1 MCICDFL
8 RIFARQMHR
17 KYYILYLLLLVCAF
31 TACTP
36 RSIREAQS
44 IVAQAD
50 SLWHEGKMY
59 GVDGG
64 DSATLAQAYET
75 LGQWQWFY
83 ADEYAHVCYHY
94 GRILREKEHPV
105 EAIQVF
111 IDATHSHTKDY
122 HILGRVYSNIGDI
135 CHLAGEFDLSYDMFE
150 RSANMFLQNGDT
162 LLYYYGLNRS
172 ASELAVQGKK
182 EETLALLSKIEGKC
196 SEQEVYSLVRETK
209 AEMYLKSQT
218 YDSAIYYARQSC
230 CSGNSHPSCM
240 LIMAQAYD
248 YLETV
253 DSALLWANI
262 VLTDPRSSYQNKFN
276 ALYIIQH
283 CDSSLCAHSISEI
296 ASQREDIRYYEYEPE
311 KEKLNKAV
319 NFLMAEIDKRPDFSW
334 LYAVAVTI
342 LVIGTLTLL
351 YILRKRRQHQL
362 LSQQVEDLN
371 AKNID
376 IKQQHEQIVQKHTEY
391 TNNLIYQIEQN
402 CTIISQSRDFPNNIR
417 IKEFNAM
424 CKIVDSNF
432 NMLASKLCHLGI
444 LNETEIR
451 LCILVFFHA
460 NRDQISDI
468 LPYAKNGIGKLKY
481 RVSQKMGIDAKSL
494 RKSLITMAI
503 NEPFEKE

>member
-1 MCICDFL
+1 
-8 RIFARQMHR
+8 MHR
-17 KYYILYLLLLVCAF
+17 NYYILYLLLVCIFA
-31 TACTP
+31 ACAP

-50 SLWHEGKMY
+50 SLRAKGCVY
-59 GVDGG
+59 S
-64 DSATLAQAYET
+64 DSAELAQAYET

-83 ADEYAHVCYHY
+83 ADEYAHACYHY
-94 GRILREKEHPV
+94 GKLLRAKGYPV
-105 EAIQVF
+105 EAMQAF
-111 IDATHSHTKDY
+111 IAATHSHTKDY
-122 HILGRVYSNIGDI
+122 HILGRVYSNMGSI
-135 CHLAGEFDLSYDMFE
+135 CHLAGEFSLSYDMYE
-150 RSANMFLQNGDT
+150 KSAQVFLQGGDSLSYYI
-162 LLYYYGLNRS
+162 LLNDMAY
-172 ASELAVQGKK
+172 ELAEQGKE
-182 EETLALLSKIEGKC
+182 EETYAIIRDIEKHC
-196 SEQEVYSLVRETK
+196 SYPQVEEKSNEVKAILFRSIEQ
-209 AEMYLKSQT
+209 
-218 YDSAIYYARQSC
+218 YDSAIYYVNKIQRYSMY
-230 CSGNSHPSCM
+230 PVTT
-240 LIMAQAYD
+240 LIKAQAYD
-248 YLETV
+248 NLGIK
-253 DSALLWANI
+253 DSALVLANL

-283 CDSSLCAHSISEI
+283 CDSSLCADSISEI

-319 NFLMAEIDKRPDFSW
+319 NLLIAEIDKRPDFSW

-371 AKNID
+371 AKNKD

-451 LCILVFFHA
+451 LCILVFLNA
-460 NRDQISDI
+460 NRDQISDS

-481 RVSQKMGIDAKSL
+481 RVSKKMGIDAKSL

>member
-1 MCICDFL
+1 MNDL
-8 RIFARQMHR
+8 RLIGIGMNMLLGMLLMACSSIPVR
-17 KYYILYLLLLVCAF
+17 KAEEVV
-31 TACTP
+31 
-36 RSIREAQS
+36 S
-44 IVAQAD
+44 QAD

-59 GVDGG
+59 GIDEG

-75 LGQWQWFY
+75 LNSFVHRTSSLGTFSH
-83 ADEYAHVCYHY
+83 ACYHY
-94 GRILREKEHPV
+94 GKLLRAKDNPA
-105 EAIQVF
+105 EAMQVF
-111 IDATHSHTKDY
+111 INATHSHTKDY
-122 HILGRVYSNIGDI
+122 HILGRVYSNMGSI
-135 CHLAGEFDLSYDMFE
+135 CHLAGEFSLSYDMYE
-150 RSANMFLQNGDT
+150 KSAQVFLQGGDSLSYYI
-162 LLYYYGLNRS
+162 LLNDMAY
-172 ASELAVQGKK
+172 ELAEQGKE
-182 EETLALLSKIEGKC
+182 EETYAIIRDIEKHC
-196 SEQEVYSLVRETK
+196 SYPQVEEKSHEVKAILFRSIEQ
-209 AEMYLKSQT
+209 
-218 YDSAIYYARQSC
+218 YDSAIYYVNKIQRYSMY
-230 CSGNSHPSCM
+230 PVIT
-240 LIMAQAYD
+240 LIKAQAYD
-248 YLETV
+248 NLGIK
-253 DSALLWANI
+253 DSALVLANL

-283 CDSSLCAHSISEI
+283 CDSSLCADSISEI

-319 NFLMAEIDKRPDFSW
+319 NLLIAEIDKQPDFSW

-362 LSQQVEDLN
+362 LSQQVDDLN

-451 LCILVFFHA
+451 LCILVFLNA
-460 NRDQISDI
+460 NRGQISDF